1 MVSPGSLFKTP
12 PGVRMSVGKKRALWG
27 AQPSLNALHS
37 TLTRL
42 SATLTETR
50 NLHNKLTKA
59 DARKRAI
66 YKRHHELKNW
76 DHSLRFAMRLDPQ
89 NHTRRGIIETQKEI
103 NAILINERNAE
114 RKSAKLTKEWERSL
128 KRYRQLARRVA
139 HLNGTRTLNT
149 RPLTEN
155 EKQTIRLTGQMI
167 RNMAAA
173 RRTTRRFPFG
183 QNVGDLIVRSIARR

>member
-27 AQPSLNALHS
+27 PQPSLNALHS

-42 SATLTETR
+42 SATLAETR
-50 NLHNKLTKA
+50 NLHNKMTKA

-76 DHSLRFAMRLDPQ
+76 IHNLSHAMRSEPRE
-89 NHTRRGIIETQKEI
+89 HTQRGINQTQKEI
-103 NAILINERNAE
+103 NAILINQRNAE

-139 HLNGTRTLNT
+139 HLNGTRTLNN

-155 EKQTIRLTGQMI
+155 EKQTIRLTAQMI
-167 RNMAAA
+167 KNMAAA

-183 QNVGDLIVRSIARR
+183 QNVGDLIVRSTARR